1 MNFEV
6 VTVPTNQQEAFQQ
19 FVKTTTYACNAHYYG
34 EENYTQSHPDSYENF
49 LRQYDKSPYGQYAFI
64 DMVTQIYL
72 YRGVSADL
80 RNEKFKTY
88 YKFFPQINN
97 SNLKIYYVAYLPMI
111 VERVS
116 GWNIKEK
123 LDQFLKDQLIDEH
136 PDISE
141 ALIAAAEL
149 YPRAKVEGL
158 TNYAKVSTPR

>member
-1 MNFEV
+1 M
-6 VTVPTNQQEAFQQ
+6 
-19 FVKTTTYACNAHYYG
+19 
-34 EENYTQSHPDSYENF
+34 
-49 LRQYDKSPYGQYAFI
+49 
-64 DMVTQIYL
+64 
-72 YRGVSADL
+72 